1 MTDKIG
7 TLYGVSVGT
16 GDPELITVKGLKLLQ
31 NTPIIA
37 FPAGLNQQS
46 GVAEKIITP
55 WLMPQQLKIP
65 LHFPYVQA
73 QNILEKAWE
82 VAAESLWIY
91 LYQGQDVVFA
101 CEGDISFYSTFT
113 YLAQNLQ
120 KQHPEAK
127 IERIPGVC
135 SPMAAGSALGIPL
148 TVREQRLVVLPALYQ
163 MSELEKAL
171 DWAEVVVLM
180 KISSVYESVWQILAD
195 RNLFKN
201 AYIVEKATTIDEKIY
216 RNLEQYPN
224 LKLSYFSILI
234 IQVNVESFKQGRC
247 LIKLWMLIV
256 HISKS

>member
-1 MTDKIG
+1 MTDQIG

-31 NTPIIA
+31 NTTIIA
-37 FPAGLNQQS
+37 FPAGINQQC

-55 WLMPQQLKIP
+55 WLRPQQKKIP
-65 LHFPYVQA
+65 LNFPYVQE
-73 QNILEKAWE
+73 QNVLEKAWE
-82 VAAESLWIY
+82 VAAETLWTY
-91 LYQGQDVVFA
+91 LTQGQDVVFA

-135 SPMAAGSALGIPL
+135 SPMAACSALGIPL
-148 TVREQRLVVLPALYQ
+148 TVRKQRLVVLPALYT

-180 KISSVYESVWQILAD
+180 KVSSVYESVWKILAD
-195 RNLFKN
+195 RNLLKN
-201 AYIVEKATTIDEKIY
+201 AYIVEKASHIDEKIY
-216 RNLEQYPN
+216 RDLAQSPN
-224 LKLSYFSILI
+224 LQLSYFSILI
-234 IQVNVESFKQGRC
+234 IQV
-247 LIKLWMLIV
+247 
-256 HISKS
+256 